1 MNLVIHGN
9 TLFAWTAAA
18 QMAAQGHS
26 VLLCPAWSVLITV
39 PDDEVLREPGLRE
52 AALAQ
57 QSAGRLRLG
66 KGVDVLLAAP
76 DTASDAAP
84 DTAPVH
90 QHWLAQDAGP
100 RRLQDH
106 CEALLVAACQ
116 QASAASAMALP
127 AFAVLTP
134 YPIGTLVSLNTHLQA
149 VFAYQCQQA
158 KADQRPVPS
167 RAPVL
172 YHFPLFVRGGF
183 ALHDFMNPSLLLL
196 GCDESDAEAF
206 LLEGLRPILRR
217 AQETLWV
224 SLAAAEV
231 IKSGVNAMLATRVSF
246 MNELAELC
254 EVLQV
259 DVEDVRQGL
268 AADPR
273 IGSAYLEPGCGF
285 GGPSFADE
293 VIDFSRTLEQSLDRP
308 SLLGTVMSINQR
320 QRELLFRKVWR
331 YFQGDLAGRCFAV
344 WGASYKPGSSSVQ
357 GSAVHPLLQALWA
370 QGASTVVYDPM
381 AGANLAAQYT
391 DQPLLTLASSQTE
404 SLRGCRG
411 QGVDGLL
418 LVTAWDEFSA
428 PDYALLKRALRTPV
442 IFDGRNVYDPEFM
455 QSQGF
460 TYVGIGRGEIV

>member
-52 AALAQ
+52 AVLTQ

-66 KGVDVLLAAP
+66 KGVDVLLP
-76 DTASDAAP
+76 ASDQL
-84 DTAPVH
+84 PVH
-90 QHWLAQDAGP
+90 QHWIAESSGA

-106 CEALLVAACQ
+106 CEAILVAACQ
-116 QASAASAMALP
+116 QTDALALP

-134 YPIGTLVSLNTHLQA
+134 YPIGTLASLNTHLNA
-149 VFAYQCQQA
+149 VFEYQCQQA
-158 KADQRPVPS
+158 KADQREVPQV
-167 RAPVL
+167 APLL

-196 GCDESDAEAF
+196 GCDEPSAESF

-217 AQETLWV
+217 AQETLLV

-254 EVLQV
+254 EILKV

-381 AGANLAAQYT
+381 AGANLAAEYV
-391 DQPLLTLASSQTE
+391 DQPLLTLASSQAE
-404 SLRGCRG
+404 SLQGCRG
-411 QGVDGLL
+411 QGVDALL

-442 IFDGRNVYDPEFM
+442 IFDGRNVYDPAFM